1 LILRYAYRAFS
12 IDSPSIDGHKT
23 QASFDK
29 FYETFFTAKKN
40 LPELVCNMTNEQWL
54 DTISCPRI
62 DPINPKKRHMTTHA
76 GDEDLSSTDSE
87 GEYEFND
94 GYEEEEGT
102 DEDEADE
109 AEADEAEADEAEAD
123 EGEADKLEAD
133 KLEADKL
140 EAEHGE
146 ANEGADD
153 WEDASEE
160 DEGEADAGK
169 VDEDDVDEGEADEGE
184 ENEDDEEENA

>member
-1 LILRYAYRAFS
+1 M
-12 IDSPSIDGHKT
+12 DSPLTDRAKT

-94 GYEEEEGT
+94 GYEEEEET
-102 DEDEADE
+102 DEEEADKAEASDEAEADEAKADE
-109 AEADEAEADEAEAD
+109 AEADEAED
-123 EGEADKLEAD
+123 EGDE
-133 KLEADKL
+133 
-140 EAEHGE
+140 
-146 ANEGADD
+146 

-160 DEGEADAGK
+160 DEGETDK
-169 VDEDDVDEGEADEGE
+169 IEVDDGAVDEGEADEGEDAGE
-184 ENEDDEEENA
+184 ENEDDEEENE

>member
-1 LILRYAYRAFS
+1 M
-12 IDSPSIDGHKT
+12 DSPSIDRLKT

-29 FYETFFTAKKN
+29 FYDTFFTAKKN

-54 DTISCPRI
+54 DSISCPRI

-94 GYEEEEGT
+94 GYDEEEIT
-102 DEDEADE
+102 DEDEGEE
-109 AEADEAEADEAEAD
+109 AEVD
-123 EGEADKLEAD
+123 EGEADNTEVDKVKAD
-133 KLEADKL
+133 K
-140 EAEHGE
+140 GE
-146 ANEGADD
+146 ANKGADE

-160 DEGEADAGK
+160 DEGEVDTGGVDAG
-169 VDEDDVDEGEADEGE
+169 DVDEGDVGRG
-184 ENEDDEEENA
+184 